1 MSRMFMSP
9 IVALC
14 GKLDGKVVGPLDCSW
29 FENDDGG
36 LSCTVGSRSDLPDG
50 WLTPTNSGILVVRL
64 NGPGESGALSR
75 GTLVPALPLAVEL
88 TDAAWLRPNWSV
100 SDLLN
105 PTVLPDKR
113 YRNTVCPVCLTFK
126 SSSVSVGLGI
136 FLPIIH
142 FWTCT
147 GKLNLS
153 KTWRK
158 HLDSFF
164 NVMVTLKIYLLKAPF
179 LQTSRYLSMSK
190 TGFKKASKA
199 QRANNERTI
208 FKFFYQNHSPIVECF
223 RL

>member
-1 MSRMFMSP
+1 MHIAQAHPSRGHSSAAGCAASKLFTNDPWGSGELPRSPWPRNCWNMSRNWP
-9 IVALC
+9 IVAFC
-14 GKLDGKVVGPLDCSW
+14 GRLVGKVVGPLNCSW

-164 NVMVTLKIYLLKAPF
+164 
-179 LQTSRYLSMSK
+179 
-190 TGFKKASKA
+190 
-199 QRANNERTI
+199 
-208 FKFFYQNHSPIVECF
+208 
-223 RL
+223 